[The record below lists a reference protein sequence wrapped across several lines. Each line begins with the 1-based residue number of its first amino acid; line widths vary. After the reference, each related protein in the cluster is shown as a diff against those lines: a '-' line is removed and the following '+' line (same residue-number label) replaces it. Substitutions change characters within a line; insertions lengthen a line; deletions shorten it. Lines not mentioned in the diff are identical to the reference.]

1 MNSNSTNEKV
11 NDHDLLIAMQQD
23 ICWLKKMM
31 GNHLAHHWRITIAVA
46 GALLTAVC
54 ALVMYIVTVR

>member
-31 GNHLAHHWRITIAVA
+31 SNHLAHHWCTTVAVA
-46 GALLTAVC
+46 GALLTAIGT
-54 ALVMYIVTVR
+54 LVMYIVTVR